1 MYLTFFLIRRHLSV
15 MMSGKQRKR
24 TNRILQM
31 ATRRKYIDVMSA
43 GRAQYNSIL
52 VDVMNVR
59 YIILIL

>member
-1 MYLTFFLIRRHLSV
+1 M